1 MFSRQMGVFYT
12 GLYGGASIHLKLPH
26 HLPALFVRSYPVVN
40 NLLLLAVFFGTHSLL
55 ARGWMKK
62 VFSPVVSESLY
73 RQLYFLVSSVTLLQA
88 AYGWSPLP
96 HGVWHVQS
104 SGLRLSFYCLQVCGA
119 AVIVVSFFSLK
130 PLEFCGLQKPINQ
143 LLGTRCYRD
152 SCSGDRGTG
161 DGQLTVSGVY
171 GWARHPMYTGV
182 LIFLWSQPTMTQGQM
197 LLAIA
202 TTLYLLLVVP
212 WLEEP
217 DLIEQ
222 FGHKYLDYM
231 NTTGM
236 FFPCPLTHTK
246 KLK

>member
-1 MFSRQMGVFYT
+1 MEKLQAALLVFLGSVSTLIAGASVLYMGVFYT

-143 LLGTRCYRD
+143 LLGTR
-152 SCSGDRGTG
+152 
-161 DGQLTVSGVY
+161 
-171 GWARHPMYTGV
+171 
-182 LIFLWSQPTMTQGQM
+182 
-197 LLAIA
+197 
-202 TTLYLLLVVP
+202 
-212 WLEEP
+212 
-217 DLIEQ
+217 
-222 FGHKYLDYM
+222 
-231 NTTGM
+231 
-236 FFPCPLTHTK
+236 
-246 KLK
+246 